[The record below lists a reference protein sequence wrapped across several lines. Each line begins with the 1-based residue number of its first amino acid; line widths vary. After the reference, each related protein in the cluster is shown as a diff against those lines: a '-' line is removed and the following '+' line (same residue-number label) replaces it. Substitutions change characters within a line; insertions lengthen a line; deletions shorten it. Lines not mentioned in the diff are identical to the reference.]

1 MSKLKNVIYFDPS
14 GKGIPNPSVN
24 PTKKDFVIKS
34 FDTKLVLEAPVVGN
48 IATKDQID
56 SIKEFGAEWINSRW
70 KKFTMRKNAEVC
82 TVKETV
88 KIDKDNKD
96 NKLEVPCLTVT
107 LDGGNMT
114 DDQVHY
120 VTGKVMDW
128 LEKIST
134 APTAPAEKADEK
146 KDEKPAEKADEK
158 KTPPAPVTPPA
169 DPPKDEKK
177 SDEKPA
183 EKADEKKTPPAPVTP
198 PADPPKDEKKPDD
211 KPAEKSE
218 DKKPAGDSSKHW
230 NPDLSIDENIRNI
243 MGAED

>member
-70 KKFTMRKNAEVC
+70 KKFTMRKTAETC

-88 KIDKDNKD
+88 KIDRDAKD
-96 NKLEVPCLTVT
+96 NKLQVPCLTVT

-146 KDEKPAEKADEK
+146 KDEKKPD
-158 KTPPAPVTPPA
+158 
-169 DPPKDEKK
+169 D
-177 SDEKPA
+177 KPA

-198 PADPPKDEKKPDD
+198 PADPPKDEKKPEKPADPPKDEKKDEKPADPPKDEKKPDD
-211 KPAEKSE
+211 KPAEKAE

-230 NPDLSIDENIRNI
+230 NPDLSIDENIINI
-243 MGAED
+243 MGKED